1 MIEIEVRGILTKE
14 EFDKANSFF
23 AMNGVLKE
31 VQDREMVLLLDTP
44 GYDSDPTKREVDI
57 RIRRT
62 NGKTELMVKKKVSE
76 NNVARSEKAFDL
88 GDISLDEAKELVKSF
103 GSVKGQWMHRKKNVY
118 DYDGVEWSLVEAVP
132 GIFYYEAEMVA
143 DESQDTEE
151 IRKILVEKAQSHGY
165 SVLEP
170 EEYKRFIEMLGVTV
184 NKYISW

>member
-1 MIEIEVRGILTKE
+1 MVEIEIRGTLTKE

-23 AMNGVLKE
+23 ATNGILKE
-31 VQDREMVLLLDTP
+31 VQDREMILLLDTL

-57 RIRRT
+57 RIRCT

-76 NNVARSEKAFDL
+76 NNVARSEKAFDF
-88 GDISLDEAKELVKSF
+88 GDMSLDDAKELVKSF

-132 GIFYYEAEMVA
+132 GVFYYEAEMVA
-143 DESQDTEE
+143 EEGQDMEK
-151 IRKILVEKAQSHGY
+151 IRKDLMVKAQNQGY

-170 EEYKRFIEMLGVTV
+170 EEYRRFIEMLGSTV
-184 NKYISW
+184 NRYIDW